1 MTTRIK
7 EDHKRFIDVI
17 SGRSREELKRLQK
30 TGAIVRERPK
40 GGKLSISIPQI
51 DEPHFVFGD
60 TGGGLGRGPGKEGDI
75 VGRDPQ
81 PGEKGGDNSS
91 SDGII
96 IQIDMEEMLK
106 FMEDDLK
113 LPKMKP
119 KPSETFDEIKI
130 KYTNVSKVG
139 LNSLRHLRRTMK
151 EAIKRTCSI
160 DGDGDLMMVPGSKV
174 PLKVVTPIKE
184 DFRFRQYKEIRLPS
198 SNAVILFARDCSGS
212 MDAERC
218 DIVSDMSW
226 WLDCWIKRFY
236 KRVDRRY
243 FVHDTLAKEVNEE
256 TFYRYRMAGGTMCS
270 SVFELMAEQLKD
282 RYPPEKYNI
291 YIFYFTDGENW
302 DQADNA
308 KVVKIMKEKMGDN
321 VVNMIGITQ
330 VMARQKSD
338 SVKEYID
345 EAIKMRQLT
354 DCVKTVEIGIG
365 GLNLAE
371 EDRNNQI
378 LNGIKT
384 LLSDKNSVK

>member
-7 EDHKRFIDVI
+7 EDHKIFIDVI

-160 DGDGDLMMVPGSKV
+160 DGDGDLMM
-174 PLKVVTPIKE
+174 
-184 DFRFRQYKEIRLPS
+184 QEIVQAQWTL
-198 SNAVILFARDCSGS
+198 NDAIL
-212 MDAERC
+212 
-218 DIVSDMSW
+218 
-226 WLDCWIKRFY
+226 
-236 KRVDRRY
+236 
-243 FVHDTLAKEVNEE
+243 
-256 TFYRYRMAGGTMCS
+256 
-270 SVFELMAEQLKD
+270 
-282 RYPPEKYNI
+282 
-291 YIFYFTDGENW
+291 
-302 DQADNA
+302 
-308 KVVKIMKEKMGDN
+308 
-321 VVNMIGITQ
+321 
-330 VMARQKSD
+330 
-338 SVKEYID
+338 
-345 EAIKMRQLT
+345 
-354 DCVKTVEIGIG
+354 
-365 GLNLAE
+365 
-371 EDRNNQI
+371 
-378 LNGIKT
+378 
-384 LLSDKNSVK
+384 